1 MPSISTVT
9 TVGVTPSSLAF
20 AYQTGTSLPS
30 AKSITVTGQAVAF
43 NTSGLNRRRRQ
54 LAAGLTVFRHHSCH
68 AHGGTQPG
76 GGQQRHG
83 GRDLQ
88 RYDHDHAGGGNH
100 DRARH
105 RSGYPHGHRGAAGNV
120 NPSSVN
126 INYQIGG
133 LNNTI
138 AQTVTLSTP
147 GTQALSFGFSNSVD
161 PNPAGKIWILPVGSG
176 TIPANGSTT
185 VSIAYDTT
193 SNLAA
198 GVYNGKS
205 TLFTPAGAPVQQDIP
220 VKLTVSSLPVL
231 NVPGTTLA
239 FNYQLGGQQ
248 PASQL
253 VTASSSA
260 VAANSAT
267 GQMPLTFTTTTN
279 NSSGNWL
286 GVQATT
292 AQTGTPFAV
301 SVNPTGL
308 LPGTYSGAVIVT
320 GTGAAN
326 GSQQIPVTLTVANDP
341 QIVASISGCSTLIQS
356 CPMLFANQIGA
367 SATPTKTVSVSTS
380 TGAALNYAATASTS
394 TCGNGWL
401 ILGGTTTGATNGS
414 FTVSINPAGI
424 AAGSQCSGS
433 VSISATNAVSGNTAP
448 NSPVTIPVTLY
459 VSNSA
464 LLMVNPTAL
473 SFTAPVSGTASPQAI
488 TVSSTSASQQLNYTV
503 TFASNPAGSNWLSVN
518 TLSGSTAAGANTIFA
533 SVLPSLLSSGTYTGS
548 ITIAATT
555 SGGAAVADSPII
567 VPVTLQVTAGYVGHT
582 HVAHLQPDGRR
593 RGSGCPECV
602 RNQQRREHQLYRHHF
617 YRRHGQLAD
626 CHSRERV

>member
-1 MPSISTVT
+1 MT

-43 NTSGLNRRRRQ
+43 NTAAST
-54 LAAGLTVFRHHSCH
+54 AAGGNWPQVSPSSAPPLLPRSWRHS
-68 AHGGTQPG
+68 TG

-88 RYDHDHAGGGNH
+88 RYDHDHAGGGKAH

-105 RSGYPHGHRGAAGNV
+105 RSGYPHGHRGAAGKCEPV
-120 NPSSVN
+120 ERQHQLPDRRPE
-126 INYQIGG
+126 QHDR
-133 LNNTI
+133 
-138 AQTVTLSTP
+138 ADRTLSTP

-176 TIPANGSTT
+176 TIPATGSTT

-267 GQMPLTFTTTTN
+267 GQIPLTFTTTTN

-301 SVNPTGL
+301 SV
-308 LPGTYSGAVIVT
+308 
-320 GTGAAN
+320 
-326 GSQQIPVTLTVANDP
+326 
-341 QIVASISGCSTLIQS
+341 
-356 CPMLFANQIGA
+356 
-367 SATPTKTVSVSTS
+367 TP
-380 TGAALNYAATASTS
+380 
-394 TCGNGWL
+394 
-401 ILGGTTTGATNGS
+401 
-414 FTVSINPAGI
+414 
-424 AAGSQCSGS
+424 
-433 VSISATNAVSGNTAP
+433 
-448 NSPVTIPVTLY
+448 
-459 VSNSA
+459 
-464 LLMVNPTAL
+464 
-473 SFTAPVSGTASPQAI
+473 
-488 TVSSTSASQQLNYTV
+488 
-503 TFASNPAGSNWLSVN
+503 
-518 TLSGSTAAGANTIFA
+518 
-533 SVLPSLLSSGTYTGS
+533 
-548 ITIAATT
+548 
-555 SGGAAVADSPII
+555 
-567 VPVTLQVTAGYVGHT
+567 
-582 HVAHLQPDGRR
+582 
-593 RGSGCPECV
+593 
-602 RNQQRREHQLYRHHF
+602 
-617 YRRHGQLAD
+617 
-626 CHSRERV
+626 